1 MAFDPKYYYN
11 FSGSGSGSDSDEDFS
26 SDYDDLDELLDDFL
40 DKASLLVRLEPT
52 SDVFD
57 KYLAQCTSEGYFPVN
72 SDNNAMSIKEII
84 NCINNGYYFERQ
96 WDRKIILHDE
106 SDFPE
111 LVTPYNFIGTFM
123 SVF

>member
-1 MAFDPKYYYN
+1 MAFNSNYN
-11 FSGSGSGSDSDEDFS
+11 NYNNYSDDGSDEFSSDYEDFS

-40 DKASLLVRLEPT
+40 FGTSPSPVRLEPT
-52 SDVFD
+52 FDVFVE
-57 KYLAQCTSEGYFPVN
+57 YLAQCISEGYFPVN
-72 SDNNAMSIKEII
+72 SDNNAMSITEII

-111 LVTPYNFIGTFM
+111 LVTPYTL
-123 SVF
+123 